1 LVLGKTVKL
10 TSVGLSIGLL
20 GAFFMSRTMVKVMF
34 GMISLD
40 FTTFVSFTALLVVVA
55 LLAGYLPAQRAAS
68 VNPMITL
75 RHE

>member
-1 LVLGKTVKL
+1 M
-10 TSVGLSIGLL
+10 SIGLL
-20 GAFFMSRTMVKVMF
+20 GAFFMSRTMVKTMF

-40 FTTFVSFTALLVVVA
+40 FTTFVGFTALLAGVA
-55 LLAGYLPAQRAAS
+55 LLAGFVPAQRAAS

>member
-1 LVLGKTVKL
+1 
-10 TSVGLSIGLL
+10 L
-20 GAFFMSRTMVKVMF
+20 GALAMSQAMVKSMF

-40 FTTFVSFTALLVVVA
+40 VMTFAAFTALLAAVA
-55 LLAGYLPAQRAAS
+55 LLASYIPAKRAAS